1 MGDRRTQ
8 KVYAGLH
15 DGALQL
21 TSPAVS
27 ANRVDADR
35 VLAAN
40 ESMFGIVGISGVYA
54 MKHNA
59 FVTDLDEGEIANP
72 FLVIARRG

>member
-1 MGDRRTQ
+1 MGDGKTR

-27 ANRVDADR
+27 ANRADADR

-40 ESMFGIVGISGVYA
+40 DSMFGIAGVSGVYA

-59 FVTDLDEGEIANP
+59 IVTDIDEGEIANP